1 MEKLEE
7 NKKKSFWKSKM
18 FLFAILPLF
27 ILSSVFATGYLV
39 KSMFIQSDVY
49 EPFSVEY
56 SILGDGSSYVDGLCS
71 EATTWISMP
80 ESTLDVQGLYAG
92 ESRKVCFKITNLA
105 EAEVDY
111 TISNT
116 VTGGDACLYAFGE
129 NSVSGVAS
137 NGVNYAGKVI
147 TVSDDA
153 APVNDCIIQIDVNRG

>member
-1 MEKLEE
+1 ME
-7 NKKKSFWKSKM
+7 NKEKKNFLKSKL
-18 FLFAILPLF
+18 FLFAVLPIFVLG
-27 ILSSVFATGYLV
+27 SVFAVGYLV
-39 KSMFIQSDVY
+39 DSLVIQSDVY

-56 SILGDGSSYVDGLCS
+56 SILGDGSSYTEGACADAVYT
-71 EATTWISMP
+71 AMP
-80 ESTLDVQGLYAG
+80 ESTLDVRGLYAG

-129 NSVSGVAS
+129 NSVSETAI

-147 TVSDDA
+147 EVKDDASPTSDCVLTVS
-153 APVNDCIIQIDVNRG
+153 VLRG

>member
-1 MEKLEE
+1 ME
-7 NKKKSFWKSKM
+7 NKEKKNFLKSKL
-18 FLFAILPLF
+18 FLFAVLPIFVLG
-27 ILSSVFATGYLV
+27 SVFAVGYLV
-39 KSMFIQSDVY
+39 DSLVIQSDVY

-56 SILGDGSSYVDGLCS
+56 SILGDGSSYTEGACADAVYT
-71 EATTWISMP
+71 AMP
-80 ESTLDVQGLYAG
+80 ESTLDVRGLYAG

-137 NGVNYAGKVI
+137 NGINYAGKV
-147 TVSDDA
+147 VEVADDA
-153 APVNDCIIQIDVNRG
+153 KPVNDCVIEISVNRG